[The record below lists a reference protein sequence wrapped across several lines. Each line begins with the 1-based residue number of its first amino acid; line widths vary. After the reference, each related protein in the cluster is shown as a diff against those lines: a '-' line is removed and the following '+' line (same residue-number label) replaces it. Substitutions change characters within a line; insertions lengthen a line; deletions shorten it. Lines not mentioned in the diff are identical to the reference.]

1 MPYIVLNG
9 RGGQE
14 IVNGEPVCV
23 RKVVEQAEATDTL
36 LLSDRS
42 HFWKTETKSYCTTAE
57 IVGRT

>member
-14 IVNGEPVCV
+14 IVDGEPVCV
-23 RKVVEQAEATDTL
+23 QKVVEQAEATDTL

-42 HFWKTETKSYCTTAE
+42 HF
-57 IVGRT
+57 